1 MLPRTPSPH
10 GAGVHFITPADGD
23 AVSSPIRIQPGNEG
37 MSVTKAGDNQPNSGH
52 HHLLIDGDLPGLGK
66 PIPASADYVQL
77 GDRHISGESTL
88 DPGQHIRRMLLG
100 DHGPIPHD
108 PPLFS

>member
-23 AVSSPIRIQPGNEG
+23 AVSSPLRIQPGIEG
-37 MSVTKAGDNQPNSGH
+37 LSVTKAGDNQPDSGH
-52 HHLLIDGDLPGLGK
+52 HHLLIDDDLQGRGK
-66 PIPASADYVQL
+66 AEPASENLVQP
-77 GDRHISGESTL
+77 GDGRISAESTL
-88 DPGQHIRRMLLG
+88 EPGQPIRRMLLG
-100 DHGPIPHD
+100 DHGHIPHD